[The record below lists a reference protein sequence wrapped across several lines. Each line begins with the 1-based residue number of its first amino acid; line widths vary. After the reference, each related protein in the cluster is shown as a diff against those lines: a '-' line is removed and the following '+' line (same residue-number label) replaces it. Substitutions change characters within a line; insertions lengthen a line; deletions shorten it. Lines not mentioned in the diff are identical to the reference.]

1 MLACATFFH
10 GQDFDCVYRYDFE
23 CMIMCVH
30 GMLMCIFKSEPMS
43 ACGEFM
49 VTI

>member
-1 MLACATFFH
+1 ME
-10 GQDFDCVYRYDFE
+10 CVYIYACIYTSLLVSVNE